1 MRKILLATA
10 AGFAAFVADG
20 VAPAK
25 AQAPAAAAAPQPGF
39 SVAVTGRLRFHG
51 ALVGQD
57 GKSAD
62 AGVNQFALQVG
73 GAKLSS
79 FDFNNYA
86 RIRVDMNGRNADGII
101 YGGRIELRHAP
112 QDVGLTCE

>member
-39 SVAVTGRLRFHG
+39 SVA
-51 ALVGQD
+51 A
-57 GKSAD
+57 A
-62 AGVNQFALQVG
+62 
-73 GAKLSS
+73 
-79 FDFNNYA
+79 
-86 RIRVDMNGRNADGII
+86 
-101 YGGRIELRHAP
+101 
-112 QDVGLTCE
+112 